1 VNGDLGRL
9 ARALGCRIRQQ
20 HLLERALTHRSAAA
34 ENNERLE
41 FLGDALL
48 GFVIAEYL
56 VDCLPSAD
64 EGGLSRLR
72 ASLVKKESLAQLAR
86 GLDLG
91 AFLRLGAGELRTG
104 GHARDS
110 ILADA
115 LEAVFAAVYL
125 DQGFEGARNVILS
138 VFRDPLAAVGSEEAA
153 KDPKTRLQ
161 ELLQARHRPLPQYEV
176 LRVTGSQHEQIF
188 QVRCTLPDGVEVSD
202 GEGTSRRRA
211 EQHAATRMLAVLRND
226 AADPDRFQS

>member
-1 VNGDLGRL
+1 VNGELGRL
-9 ARALGCRIRQQ
+9 TRALGCQIRER
-20 HLLERALTHRSAAA
+20 HLLERALTHRSAAGD
-34 ENNERLE
+34 NNERLE

-64 EGGLSRLR
+64 EGRLSRLR

-91 AFLRLGAGELRTG
+91 AFLRLGSGELRTG

-125 DQGFEGARNVILS
+125 DQGFEGARKVILS
-138 VFRDPLAAVGSEEAA
+138 VFRDPLAAVGNEEAV

-161 ELLQARHRPLPQYEV
+161 ELLQARRRPLPQYEI
-176 LRVTGSQHEQIF
+176 LRVTGSQHEQRF
-188 QVRCTLPDGVEVSD
+188 QVRCALTDGVETTD

-211 EQHAATRMLAVLRND
+211 EQDAAMRMLALLRDD
-226 AADPDRFQS
+226 AEQAERR